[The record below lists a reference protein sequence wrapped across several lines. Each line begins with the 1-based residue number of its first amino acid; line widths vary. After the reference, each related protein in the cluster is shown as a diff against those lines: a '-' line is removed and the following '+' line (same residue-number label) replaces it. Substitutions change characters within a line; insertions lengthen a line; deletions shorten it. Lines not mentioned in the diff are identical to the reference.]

1 MYNRKA
7 MDPFSPERFFSLERF
22 AHNEMWKENL
32 PVWSAIDALLPY
44 LESCRLGKIE
54 SKIPE
59 GVYLE
64 NREQISIGPNVIFEP
79 GAFLQGPCIIG
90 AGSEIRHGA
99 YLRGGVI
106 LGEGCVVGH
115 AAEIKHAI
123 LLDGAHATH
132 FVYAGDSI
140 LGNKV
145 NLGAG
150 VKCANLR
157 LDRKEVSILFEGAK
171 VRTGLRKFGAIV
183 GDGAQIGC
191 NAVLNPGTILGR
203 NALCYPLVHASGVIP
218 EGGIVKKAGVVKGHA
233 LLERMLETR

>member
-1 MYNRKA
+1 MERE
-7 MDPFSPERFFSLERF
+7 SPCL
-22 AHNEMWKENL
+22 
-32 PVWSAIDALLPY
+32 SAIEALLPY

-79 GAFLQGPCIIG
+79 GAFIQGPCVIG

-157 LDRKEVSILFEGAK
+157 LDRKEVSIVFEGAK